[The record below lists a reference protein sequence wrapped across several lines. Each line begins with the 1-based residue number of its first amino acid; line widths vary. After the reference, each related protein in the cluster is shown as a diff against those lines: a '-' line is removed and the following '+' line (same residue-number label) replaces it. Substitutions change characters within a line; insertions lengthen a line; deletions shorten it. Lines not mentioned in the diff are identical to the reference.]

1 MKTPEIINRV
11 ANSALIT
18 IDLEDYYPKGARVVF
33 DIKDWLYENL
43 VLREKEFRGFVEAH
57 DWGVY
62 QDKYIALCCTSEAI
76 IPGWAYMLVRLRLS
90 GVAKEVIVGDLE
102 TLETSLYQ
110 TIISDLDLSHCAN
123 KPVIIKGC
131 SNKPVPQNAY
141 LFLIDLLQPT
151 AKSIL
156 YGEACSSVPLYK
168 KK

>member
-43 VLREKEFRGFVEAH
+43 VLREKEFRDFVAGH
-57 DWGVY
+57 DWNAY
-62 QDKYIALCCTSEAI
+62 KNKYIALCCTSEAI

-90 GVAKEVIVGDLE
+90 GIAKQVIVGDLE
-102 TLETSLYQ
+102 ALETSVYQ